1 MATLPFSSCQTIM
14 FACNNTISLQA
25 IQIILCFAKQNYF
38 WLSNCFFLLCQKITP
53 LFSFCSKYVP
63 PGFSLCCQGWKDPS
77 FSLTWLNRVCDK
89 LEPDYRAWKKEI
101 ISLLFGPDK
110 YSCRSNRST
119 RCFLLPELQ
128 NAQDLREARGSHFL
142 CINYSVLEDQ
152 SQGRGARLKK
162 LPVWLKE
169 ILVSTSEAVFNEEGE
184 GNALQI
190 SMLGEKPYFK
200 KNIFLWNALR
210 WFDQLAWWTLTTVD
224 TDCSTTSCP
233 LLPLDVCFWLRK
245 VFNWRSWLTWR
256 K

>member
-101 ISLLFGPDK
+101 ISLLFGPEK
-110 YSCRSNRST
+110 YYCRSNRST

-128 NAQDLREARGSHFL
+128 NVQDLREARGSHFL

-162 LPVWLKE
+162 LPVCGYNWRRFWYLQVKLCLMRKGREMRSKFRCLEKSHTLKR
-169 ILVSTSEAVFNEEGE
+169 TSSFGMHS
-184 GNALQI
+184 GGLTSWPGGHWPQ
-190 SMLGEKPYFK
+190 
-200 KNIFLWNALR
+200 
-210 WFDQLAWWTLTTVD
+210 WTLTAVQ
-224 TDCSTTSCP
+224 
-233 LLPLDVCFWLRK
+233 LVALCFPQMS
-245 VFNWRSWLTWR
+245 VSD
-256 K
+256 